1 KNTVTTSL
9 ERRIQPRCLKH
20 PHLQNKRKDETRA
33 IITKFVS
40 KGQNQTIKKTSSH
53 GVTKRA
59 SVPRRP
65 SWLNDTETE
74 TEYSYCHQES
84 SVAIFIINS
93 SFHNQSKR
101 PFAGED
107 IKKMRELFELL
118 DFDVVLLENK
128 TSVDLWKSLQDINL
142 KVEENCDCLA
152 CVISSHGA
160 EISITS
166 SIDTSTQPRHHVLFT
181 ADGIIPT
188 DRILQMFDDDHC
200 PKLQGKPRMFF
211 IQACRCILNT
221 ENDTESEID
230 EGFAF
235 DLVKEQVGDDM
246 IPVKVVKKKR
256 SFFRRR
262 QKETLADTKGR
273 PEEEEINLTN
283 CKSIEPV
290 DFCLIP
296 CYEDYLVMFSSSSEK
311 IAWSDSGK
319 GGWLTFCLY
328 EVFKHL
334 LDTEYSVSLLHILTD
349 VCGKMAK
356 EMETRTPSIPSYDRS
371 KSAATI
377 YHMLTKDI
385 FLKPMVH
392 KLVPLPGPVLESSV

>member
-1 KNTVTTSL
+1 METSESGSKN
-9 ERRIQPRCLKH
+9 
-20 PHLQNKRKDETRA
+20 D
-33 IITKFVS
+33 
-40 KGQNQTIKKTSSH
+40 
-53 GVTKRA
+53 
-59 SVPRRP
+59 
-65 SWLNDTETE
+65 
-74 TEYSYCHQES
+74 ES
-84 SVAIFIINS
+84 SPDSVKKKIIQLIDRFKQTTRLTPSQTDKAKSQQLLSVKNNLFNDIYDFNHPKRGVAIFIINS
-93 SFHNQSKR
+93 SFHEQSKR

-107 IKKMRELFELL
+107 SKMMRELFELL

-128 TSVDLWKSLQDINL
+128 RSVDLWKCLQDINR

-160 EISITS
+160 EVPITS
-166 SIDTSTQPRHHVLFT
+166 SSDTSPQPRHHVLFT

-188 DRILQMFDDDHC
+188 DRILQLFDDDHC
-200 PKLQGKPRMFF
+200 PNLQGKPRMFF
-211 IQACRCILNT
+211 IQACRSVFNT

-230 EGFAF
+230 EGFTI
-235 DLVKEQVGDDM
+235 DLVQEQVGDGR
-246 IPVKVVKKKR
+246 IPVKMVKKKR
-256 SFFRRR
+256 TFFRKG
-262 QKETLADTKGR
+262 QKVQETLADTHGR
-273 PEEEEINLTN
+273 SEEEEINLSN
-283 CKSIEPV
+283 CKQIAPV

-311 IAWSDSGK
+311 IAWSDCGK

-349 VCGKMAK
+349 VCGKMAN
-356 EMETRTPSIPSYDRS
+356 EMETRTSSIPVYDKS

-392 KLVPLPGPVLESSV
+392 QLVPLPGPVLESSV